1 MDLRGFA
8 SLLPKIVEQ
17 KRKAREERMSLIQ
30 MAGGI
35 ALLLWGTYMVKT
47 GMLRTFGVKL
57 REFLAHRLQNRVAGG
72 LAGMVLAAL
81 LQSATAG
88 RLIIASLQSE
98 RLVTTPMA
106 FSAILGA
113 DLGSAVMS
121 RLLTLDLSFLSP
133 LLIFGGTILFFRG
146 RADTRTGQFGR
157 IVIGFGFVMLALQQ
171 IVASTMPLRTSPELM
186 VLFEHMTQMPAMAML
201 LGMVLGFACFS
212 SLAAVIIT
220 LGLVSGG
227 MIPVSTG
234 LWMVLGAEVENTLL
248 GVMASMMVSRKRCLG
263 ALANA
268 LWRMAMI
275 GLAAAALVWVPEIP
289 AFFAELEDSPIYFHV
304 AFNACVCL
312 LGLPAAGILGRCT
325 ERLMPGDDAFEEE
338 EEDFTRTAGLF
349 SKESLMGSA
358 VSIQRAETEILR
370 LVKAV
375 YALWQTLGTML
386 GTNPPKG
393 DIMMLLD
400 QKAHLA
406 VQCTTISRYLGL
418 VMRGG
423 LTQEEAWRW
432 QYLKNLNASLGQQL
446 EVVDQIVRL
455 MDDKKCSRHRAFT
468 SEGLVELEDLHGQVL
483 ASIGAL
489 GKLISSTDPVERQA
503 LGRTLQE
510 TRGHLIQLSYERTEH
525 HMLRVSRGETGA
537 VDTSALHLELQTLFI
552 RFAGLV
558 CTSVNIEAQA

>member
-1 MDLRGFA
+1 MDLSGFA

-72 LAGMVLAAL
+72 LAGMALAAL

-133 LLIFGGTILFFRG
+133 LLICGGTILFFRG

-171 IVASTMPLRTSPELM
+171 IVASTMPLRTSSDLM
-186 VLFEHMTQMPAMAML
+186 ALFEHMTQMPAMALL

-248 GVMASMMVSRKRCLG
+248 GVMASMMVSRTRSLG
-263 ALANA
+263 ALANGV
-268 LWRMAMI
+268 WRMAMI
-275 GLAAAALVWVPEIP
+275 GLAVAALVWLPEIP
-289 AFFAELEDSPIYFHV
+289 AFFAGLEDAPIYFHV
-304 AFNACVCL
+304 AFNACVCV
-312 LGLPAAGILGRCT
+312 LGLPAAGILGRCA
-325 ERLMPGDDAFEEE
+325 ERLMPGEAASE
-338 EEDFTRTAGLF
+338 EEDEAFSRTAGLF

-375 YALWQTLGTML
+375 YALWQTLGAML

-406 VQCTTISRYLGL
+406 AQCTTISRYLGL

-432 QYLKNLNASLGQQL
+432 QYLKNVNASLGQQL
-446 EVVDQIVRL
+446 EVADQIVRL
-455 MDDKKCSRHRAFT
+455 TDDKKCSRHRAFT
-468 SEGLVELEDLHGQVL
+468 PEGLDELEDLHGQVL
-483 ASIGAL
+483 ASIGTLA
-489 GKLISSTDPVERQA
+489 KLISSTDPVERRV

-537 VDTSALHLELQTLFI
+537 VETSALHLELQTLFI

>member
-1 MDLRGFA
+1 
-8 SLLPKIVEQ
+8 
-17 KRKAREERMSLIQ
+17 MSLIQ

-72 LAGMVLAAL
+72 LAGMALAAL

-133 LLIFGGTILFFRG
+133 LLICGGTILFFRG

-171 IVASTMPLRTSPELM
+171 IVASTMPLRTSSDLM
-186 VLFEHMTQMPAMAML
+186 ALFEHMTQMPAMALL

-248 GVMASMMVSRKRCLG
+248 GVMASMMVSRTRSLG
-263 ALANA
+263 ALANGV
-268 LWRMAMI
+268 WRMAMI
-275 GLAAAALVWVPEIP
+275 GLAVAALVWLPEIP
-289 AFFAELEDSPIYFHV
+289 AFFAGLEDAPIYFHV

-312 LGLPAAGILGRCT
+312 LGLPAAGILGRCA
-325 ERLMPGDDAFEEE
+325 ERLMPGDAASE
-338 EEDFTRTAGLF
+338 EEDEAFSRTAGLF

-406 VQCTTISRYLGL
+406 AQCTTISRYLGL

-432 QYLKNLNASLGQQL
+432 QYLKNVNASLGQQL
-446 EVVDQIVRL
+446 EVADQIVRL
-455 MDDKKCSRHRAFT
+455 TDDKKCSRHRAFT
-468 SEGLVELEDLHGQVL
+468 PEGLDELEDLHGQVL
-483 ASIGAL
+483 AAIGAL
-489 GKLISSTDPVERQA
+489 AKLISSTDPVERRA
-503 LGRTLQE
+503 LGCTLQE

-537 VDTSALHLELQTLFI
+537 VETSALHLELQTLFI

-558 CTSVNIEAQA
+558 CTSVNIEAKA

>member
-1 MDLRGFA
+1 MGLCGFA
-8 SLLPKIVEQ
+8 PLLPKIVEQ
-17 KRKAREERMSLIQ
+17 KRKAREKQMSLIH

-72 LAGMVLAAL
+72 LAGMALAAL

-133 LLIFGGTILFFRG
+133 MLICGGTILFFRG

-171 IVASTMPLRTSPELM
+171 IVASTMPLRTSSDLM
-186 VLFEHMTQMPAMAML
+186 ALFEHMTQMPAMALL

-248 GVMASMMVSRKRCLG
+248 GVMASMMVSRTRCLG

-268 LWRMAMI
+268 LWRTVMI

-289 AFFAELEDSPIYFHV
+289 AFFAGLEDAPIYFHV

-312 LGLPAAGILGRCT
+312 LGLPAAGMLGGCA
-325 ERLMPGDDAFEEE
+325 ERLMPGDDASEDED
-338 EEDFTRTAGLF
+338 EDFARTAGLF

-375 YALWQTLGTML
+375 YALWQTLGAML

-400 QKAHLA
+400 QKSHLSA
-406 VQCTTISRYLGL
+406 QCTTISRYLGL

-455 MDDKKCSRHRAFT
+455 TDDKKCSRHRAFT
-468 SEGLVELEDLHGQVL
+468 TEGLAELEDLHGQVL

-489 GKLISSTDPVERQA
+489 AKLISSTDPAEQRA

-510 TRGHLIQLSYERTEH
+510 TRGHMILLSYELTEH

-537 VDTSALHLELQTLFI
+537 VETSALHLELQTLFI

>member
-1 MDLRGFA
+1 
-8 SLLPKIVEQ
+8 
-17 KRKAREERMSLIQ
+17 MSLIH

-72 LAGMVLAAL
+72 LAGMALAAL

-133 LLIFGGTILFFRG
+133 MLICGGTILFFRG

-157 IVIGFGFVMLALQQ
+157 IVIGFGFVMLALHQ
-171 IVASTMPLRTSPELM
+171 IVASTMPLRTSSDLM
-186 VLFEHMTQMPAMAML
+186 ALFEHMTQMPAMALL

-248 GVMASMMVSRKRCLG
+248 GVMVSMMVSRTRCLG

-268 LWRMAMI
+268 LWRTVMI

-289 AFFAELEDSPIYFHV
+289 SFFAGLEDAPIYFHV

-312 LGLPAAGILGRCT
+312 LGLPAAGMLGGCA
-325 ERLMPGDDAFEEE
+325 ERLMPGDDAYEDED
-338 EEDFTRTAGLF
+338 EDFARTAGLF

-375 YALWQTLGTML
+375 YALWQTLGAML
-386 GTNPPKG
+386 STNPPKG

-400 QKAHLA
+400 QKSHLSA
-406 VQCTTISRYLGL
+406 QCTTISRYLGL

-455 MDDKKCSRHRAFT
+455 TDYKKCSRHRAFT
-468 SEGLVELEDLHGQVL
+468 PEGLAELEDLHGQVL

-489 GKLISSTDPVERQA
+489 AKLISSTDPAERRA

-510 TRGHLIQLSYERTEH
+510 TRGHMIQLSYELTEH

-537 VDTSALHLELQTLFI
+537 VETSALHLELQTLFI
-552 RFAGLV
+552 RFADLV